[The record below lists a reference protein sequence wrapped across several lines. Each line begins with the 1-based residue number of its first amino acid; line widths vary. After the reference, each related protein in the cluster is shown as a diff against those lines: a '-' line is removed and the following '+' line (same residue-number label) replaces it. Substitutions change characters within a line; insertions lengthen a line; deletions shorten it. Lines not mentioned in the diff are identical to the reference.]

1 MNVGAT
7 GGAAATAQAFAETQV
22 ALQKKTQ
29 DMAKTEMNA
38 VLKMVAPPPSHLG
51 QNVNFTA

>member
-7 GGAAATAQAFAETQV
+7 GGAAATAQAMAETQIT
-22 ALQKKTQ
+22 LQKKAQ

-51 QNVNFTA
+51 RNVNVTA